1 MAGTSL
7 FDFLDTLL
15 PDEDQ
20 LPARVQLRVGGLTD
34 LCSPKLDRAASNTE
48 GELLQY
54 LERAGPDSRFL
65 CFFVDELLRDISVH
79 GVYYHVLDGRCLA
92 RKHLQES
99 AQSFGMVVAALCM
112 AVLVWM
118 NVRTARTL
126 EIWFVCRAGKHRS
139 MLLAVCYFVLWLV
152 FKSTRRRVE
161 ISLDWTAGRRIIEET
176 AASHTEGKPAAKHRF
191 RQPNNVVNRAKERL
205 VAHLRHGNLDVVLA
219 DVGDPRRVVSNRGGQ
234 LQWLFERMLTPDKQQ
249 LLHALGAERHAM
261 MVFQTA
267 SSAENSLLAS
277 WQPCFQCICE
287 SLPEKCSLCSPRDVP
302 VDASWCLCVRA
313 TMLQQGLLDP
323 SASQTMAG
331 RVEGGGLALRPASS
345 SATMLQQGLLDP
357 SASQTM
363 AGRVEGGG
371 LALRPAS
378 STDAPERAA
387 RSVRFHPRPEVIE
400 VESRRRAVAIR
411 RRADFLAV
419 VACAHVDM
427 SEDEQAASAMFAPA
441 RGSHK
446 PAMYLLDSSAADTW
460 GQAAGALEA
469 RLTADAA
476 LQDELNAHESHM
488 LDVCGLPSSLVAQQ
502 TSWLGRCQFAI
513 FLHMMAILRSAGG
526 AYVPAQ
532 LLRRLGAHCRELEVD
547 VMMLVQRYLYFCC
560 ALRNV
565 AAEAWQGSA
574 YCVFLPRT
582 QGARSW
588 WAAMQTCL
596 QECDLWAYFVDEY
609 LLWPAPDPGGED
621 FPSFGAALR
630 AASKRAQ
637 MSEVSEP
644 APVPDLHFL
653 VHHDTLLSAEEVLAC
668 PRVLAPLRPTAR
680 AAEGSWGGNDG
691 SYADVTPQNLAQ
703 EAHAHVRVAAALPP
717 SLTMRQ
723 LVGQHAEEFLWHGLH
738 ACGLRSNVH
747 TLSLGVSA
755 GDDALASL
763 GISPSEGDGLQLA
776 FQALGH
782 FVLSR
787 LQPANVMHPHLRGPV
802 ELHIGALFARQLAS
816 RNLHEVTVLDFMDG
830 AGVRFCSDDSRAWAR
845 ALPADKDARKCQQ
858 AFVHTM
864 WGGRAQPVWDGYT
877 RSYQLVQQCCPYMLR
892 RCMRSVARS
901 IGGPRH
907 HSQDARALVLGH
919 AGQSKPRHLGHRQRA
934 EAAQHRFLPAGGLR
948 MRLDAHAQ

>member
-1 MAGTSL
+1 MAGASL
-7 FDFLDTLL
+7 FGFLDTLL

-92 RKHLQES
+92 RKQLQES

-118 NVRTARTL
+118 NVRTEDLGDLVCVPGRQASQHAARRVL
-126 EIWFVCRAGKHRS
+126 LLRVVAGLQKH
-139 MLLAVCYFVLWLV
+139 AA
-152 FKSTRRRVE
+152 TRRDLAG
-161 ISLDWTAGRRIIEET
+161 LDGGAPHYRRDSSIPHGRQAGRE
-176 AASHTEGKPAAKHRF
+176 
-191 RQPNNVVNRAKERL
+191 AKERL
-205 VAHLRHGNLDVVLA
+205 VAHLRHRGNLDVVLA

-249 LLHALGAERHAM
+249 LLHVLGAERHAV
-261 MVFQTA
+261 MVFQTV

-277 WQPCFQCICE
+277 WQPCFQCICK

-331 RVEGGGLALRPASS
+331 IVEGGGLALRPASS

-378 STDAPERAA
+378 SSATRLQQGLLDPSAPQTMAGGVEGGGLALRPASSTDAPERAA
-387 RSVRFHPRPEVIE
+387 RSVRFHPRPEVI
-400 VESRRRAVAIR
+400 
-411 RRADFLAV
+411 
-419 VACAHVDM
+419 
-427 SEDEQAASAMFAPA
+427 
-441 RGSHK
+441 
-446 PAMYLLDSSAADTW
+446 
-460 GQAAGALEA
+460 
-469 RLTADAA
+469 
-476 LQDELNAHESHM
+476 DELNAHESHM
-488 LDVCGLPSSLVAQQ
+488 LDVCGVPSSLVAQQ

-596 QECDLWAYFVDEY
+596 QECDLWAHFVDEY

-621 FPSFGAALR
+621 FPSFSAALR

-644 APVPDLHFL
+644 APVPDLRFL

-691 SYADVTPQNLAQ
+691 SYADVAPQNLVQ

-723 LVGQHAEEFLWHGLH
+723 LVGQHAEEFLYG
-738 ACGLRSNVH
+738 
-747 TLSLGVSA
+747 T
-755 GDDALASL
+755 DYMLAAFAVMCTRCR
-763 GISPSEGDGLQLA
+763 LA
-776 FQALGH
+776 F
-782 FVLSR
+782 R
-787 LQPANVMHPHLRGPV
+787 PAM
-802 ELHIGALFARQLAS
+802 
-816 RNLHEVTVLDFMDG
+816 
-830 AGVRFCSDDSRAWAR
+830 
-845 ALPADKDARKCQQ
+845 
-858 AFVHTM
+858 
-864 WGGRAQPVWDGYT
+864 
-877 RSYQLVQQCCPYMLR
+877 
-892 RCMRSVARS
+892 MRSLRLGFRPAKATACSWRS
-901 IGGPRH
+901 KRSGILCYPGY
-907 HSQDARALVLGH
+907 S
-919 AGQSKPRHLGHRQRA
+919 RQ
-934 EAAQHRFLPAGGLR
+934 
-948 MRLDAHAQ
+948 M

>member
-1 MAGTSL
+1 M
-7 FDFLDTLL
+7 
-15 PDEDQ
+15 
-20 LPARVQLRVGGLTD
+20 
-34 LCSPKLDRAASNTE
+34 
-48 GELLQY
+48 
-54 LERAGPDSRFL
+54 
-65 CFFVDELLRDISVH
+65 H

-139 MLLAVCYFVLWLV
+139 MLLAVCCYFVLWLV
-152 FKSTRRRVE
+152 FKSARRRVE

-205 VAHLRHGNLDVVLA
+205 VAHLRHRGNLDVVLA
-219 DVGDPRRVVSNRGGQ
+219 DVGDPLRVVSNRGGQ
-234 LQWLFERMLTPDKQQ
+234 LQWLFERMLTPNKQQ
-249 LLHALGAERHAM
+249 LLHALGAERHAV

-267 SSAENSLLAS
+267 SNAENSLLAG

-287 SLPEKCSLCSPRDVP
+287 SLPEICSLCSPRDVP
-302 VDASWCLCVRA
+302 VDASSSLCVRA

-331 RVEGGGLALRPASS
+331 RVEGGGLALR
-345 SATMLQQGLLDP
+345 
-357 SASQTM
+357 
-363 AGRVEGGG
+363 
-371 LALRPAS
+371 
-378 STDAPERAA
+378 PERAA

-419 VACAHVDM
+419 AARAHVDM

-476 LQDELNAHESHM
+476 LRDKLNAHESHM
-488 LDVCGLPSSLVAQQ
+488 LDVCGLPSSLVGQQ

-526 AYVPAQ
+526 ACVPAQ
-532 LLRRLGAHCRELEVD
+532 LLSRLGAHCRELEVD
-547 VMMLVQRYLYFCC
+547 VMMQVQRYLYFCC

-653 VHHDTLLSAEEVLAC
+653 VRHNTLLSAEEVLAC

-691 SYADVTPQNLAQ
+691 SYVDVTPQNLVQ

-723 LVGQHAEEFLWHGLH
+723 LVGQRAEEFLWHGLH
-738 ACGLRSNVH
+738 ACGLCSNVH

-802 ELHIGALFARQLAS
+802 EFHIGALLQ
-816 RNLHEVTVLDFMDG
+816 
-830 AGVRFCSDDSRAWAR
+830 
-845 ALPADKDARKCQQ
+845 
-858 AFVHTM
+858 
-864 WGGRAQPVWDGYT
+864 GR
-877 RSYQLVQQCCPYMLR
+877 
-892 RCMRSVARS
+892 
-901 IGGPRH
+901 
-907 HSQDARALVLGH
+907 
-919 AGQSKPRHLGHRQRA
+919 
-934 EAAQHRFLPAGGLR
+934 LPAGTCTR
-948 MRLDAHAQ
+948 